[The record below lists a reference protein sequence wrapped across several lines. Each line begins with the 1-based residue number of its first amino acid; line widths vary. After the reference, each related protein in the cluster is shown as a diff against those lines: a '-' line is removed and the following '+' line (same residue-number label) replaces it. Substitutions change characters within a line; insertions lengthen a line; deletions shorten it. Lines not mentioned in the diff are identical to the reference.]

1 MSLSKK
7 PLCTKIF
14 RACKYSYNWVYS
26 IHTEKLGKTEN
37 DNYDFRPN
45 LILKSIREVLL
56 SKGMTT
62 ADSLLV
68 LNLGLHFPIGI
79 NFTTYQSLITDVIRL
94 LKNREKELG
103 SKARVIW
110 KTISAIQKEIVKKPR
125 NETFWRF
132 LTDQV
137 NYYHYFQ
144 QGHNLRINQVGLSE

>member
-1 MSLSKK
+1 MY
-7 PLCTKIF
+7 TIQ
-14 RACKYSYNWVYS
+14 
-26 IHTEKLGKTEN
+26 TEKLGKTKN

-94 LKNREKELG
+94 LKSREKELG